1 MPTTE
6 YTGTPIKLTLAGT
19 SKIKIV
25 EGTVYPKEAREF
37 LMGKKQSDNWMI
49 YPITKPISGKN
60 GGDQYQMIGNCDRA
74 FNSMTILVWDP
85 EDIVEYFVMDKNS
98 SKQSDL
104 EYMFGMDVDGDML
117 YILHSNAVD
126 DL

>member
-1 MPTTE
+1 MSTTE
-6 YTGTPIKLTLAGT
+6 YTGTPIKLTLSGAVKIGT
-19 SKIKIV
+19 V

-37 LMGKKQSDNWMI
+37 LMEKKQSDNWLI

-60 GGDQYQMIGNCDRA
+60 GDPYQMIGNCDRA
-74 FNSMTILVWDP
+74 FNSMTILIWEP
-85 EDIVEYFVMDKNS
+85 EDIVEYFVMDRDS
-98 SKQSDL
+98 SKQHAL
-104 EYMFGMDVDGDML
+104 EDMFGLDVDGDML